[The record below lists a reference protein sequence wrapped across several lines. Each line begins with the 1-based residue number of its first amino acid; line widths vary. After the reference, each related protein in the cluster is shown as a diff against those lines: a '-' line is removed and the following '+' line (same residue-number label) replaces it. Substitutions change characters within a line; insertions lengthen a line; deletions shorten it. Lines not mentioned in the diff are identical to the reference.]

1 MLAVIKNNEKK
12 LWILFEKTKK
22 RTLLNNILFIKSI
35 EGTEE
40 YGKLNLQKEKQTF
53 QNSAD

>member
-1 MLAVIKNNEKK
+1 LKK
-12 LWILFEKTKK
+12 LKK
-22 RTLLNNILFIKSI
+22 EPTLNNILFIKSI